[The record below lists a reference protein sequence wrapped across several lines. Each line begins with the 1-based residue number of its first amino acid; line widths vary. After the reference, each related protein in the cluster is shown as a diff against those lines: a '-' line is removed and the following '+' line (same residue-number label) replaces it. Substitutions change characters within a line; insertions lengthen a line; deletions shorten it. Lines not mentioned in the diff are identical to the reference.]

1 MKNLS
6 SGLLNHLK
14 SEVTTLATCWKVTR
28 LDGQAFGFT
37 DHVEDLV
44 IDGVTYRASTGYT
57 PTAVATSADFAVDNL
72 DVEGLLDDP
81 AITEAD
87 IMAGKWDNARI
98 EIFQVNYRDPA
109 AGKLALRS
117 GRLGEVRLEGG
128 RFVAELR
135 GLTQALARTLGELY
149 SPTCRADLGD
159 ARCKVNL
166 ASFTVTGS
174 VTGVTS
180 ARIFQDSARGEPAS
194 WFDYGL
200 LTWTSGAN
208 SGLAMEVKAYAP
220 GQFELQLPMPY
231 AIAVGDAYSV
241 HAGCQKRLI
250 EDCKQ
255 KFNNVINFRGEPH
268 IPGLD
273 QVLRGP

>member
-1 MKNLS
+1 MKS
-6 SGLLNHLK
+6 IPSALLNHLK

-28 LDGQAFGFT
+28 HDGQVFAFT

-44 IDGVTYRASTGYT
+44 IEGVTYRAATGYT
-57 PTAVATSADFAVDNL
+57 PTAVATSADLAVDNL

-87 IMAGKWDNARI
+87 LMAGKWDDARV
-98 EIFQVNYRDPA
+98 EIFQINYRDPA
-109 AGKLALRS
+109 LGKLFLRA
-117 GRLGEVRLEGG
+117 GHLGEVRVEDG
-128 RFVAELR
+128 RFIAELR

-149 SPTCRADLGD
+149 SPICRADLGD

-166 ASFTVTGS
+166 AAFTVTGS
-174 VTGVTS
+174 VTATVS
-180 ARIFQDSARGEPAS
+180 NRVFEDSARTETAG

-208 SGLAMEVKAYAP
+208 VGLSMEVKTYIP
-220 GQFELQLPMPY
+220 GQFELTLPMPY
-231 AIAVGDAYSV
+231 AIAVGDGYSV
-241 HAGCQKRLI
+241 YAGCQKRLV
-250 EDCKQ
+250 EDCKN
-255 KFNNVINFRGEPH
+255 KFGNVVNFRGEPH

>member
-1 MKNLS
+1 VKAI
-6 SGLLNHLK
+6 GALLNHLK
-14 SEVTTLATCWKVTR
+14 GEVTTLATCWKVTR
-28 LDGQAFGFT
+28 LDGQVFGFT
-37 DHVEDLV
+37 DHVENLL
-44 IDGVTYRASTGYT
+44 IDGVLYRASTGYT
-57 PTAVATSADFAVDNL
+57 PTAVATSADLSVDNL

-81 AITEAD
+81 TITEVD

-98 EIFQVNYRDPA
+98 EIFQVNYRDLT

-117 GRLGEVRLEGG
+117 GRLGEVRLENG

-135 GLTQALARTLGELY
+135 GLAQALARNLGELY

-166 ASFTVTGS
+166 ASFTVAGS

-180 ARIFQDSARGEPAS
+180 ARVFQDTSRGEPAG

-208 SGLAMEVKAYAP
+208 SGLAMEVKAYTP

-231 AIAVGDAYSV
+231 AIAVGDAYNV

-255 KFNNVINFRGEPH
+255 KFNNAINFRGEPH